1 MFVSDPSTVWTAKVQ
16 IGQAGSRSFTIDKD
30 LDYSSGSGNVT
41 PASSF
46 SVNSSGTVTDVAS
59 SLTGDISTTVPSSG
73 YADGTNANY
82 FVTVESNFQNQ
93 SGRSFADTVDT
104 TFTVQTV
111 DGSDTNK
118 VSGTSS
124 NGRD

>member
-1 MFVSDPSTVWTAKVQ
+1 M
-16 IGQAGSRSFTIDKD
+16 
-30 LDYSSGSGNVT
+30 
-41 PASSF
+41 
-46 SVNSSGTVTDVAS
+46 
-59 SLTGDISTTVPSSG
+59 PSSG
-73 YADGTNANY
+73 YADGANANY

-93 SGRSFADTVDT
+93 SGKSFADTVDT

-118 VSGTSS
+118 VSGTTS